1 MSRQNSINGSQ
12 RYYKVTS
19 TQHVY
24 IQENN
29 VPETRR
35 KLPLNSELSV
45 AIELKNL
52 KNEQIPYNLLKL
64 PSLQSISQWTP
75 KGMEPTVAT
84 TAGMPSIFGHC
95 DTQSSSMDS
104 LHLKCIDSNE
114 TFPINK
120 RYSSQINFLTLSE
133 NDALTLEEQHACKL
147 NVLSNETQS
156 TTEDTG
162 CFHAF
167 NCRLVPQLESKSNKE
182 KSQEICYLPSKTI
195 SNEESE
201 VHEQGLDNFFSRI
214 SWLISLLIL
223 QSFISLILER
233 FKDIVQHH
241 PIILYYLTM
250 LVGAGGN
257 AGTQSTALLIRSLA
271 VGSCKKKD
279 YMTVIVDQCRIGL
292 YLSFILSIITFFR
305 LYIFEH
311 NIPEIIAVSTSMFVI
326 TLSSVFIGT
335 LCPILFKQCKIDP
348 AHAGATS
355 QVIMD
360 LVSVCLICLTAILM
374 LDIVLPF
381 FF

>member
-1 MSRQNSINGSQ
+1 MSMSRQNSINGSQ

-257 AGTQSTALLIRSLA
+257 AGIFLPSPYVSSIIICVCVRVCFKGTQSTALLIRSLA

-279 YMTVIVDQCRIGL
+279 YMTVIVDQCRIGYFLFLVYKALFLNKLFFRL

-311 NIPEIIAVSTSMFVI
+311 NIPEIIGKKNERFVFVKYF
-326 TLSSVFIGT
+326 SF
-335 LCPILFKQCKIDP
+335 
-348 AHAGATS
+348 
-355 QVIMD
+355 
-360 LVSVCLICLTAILM
+360 
-374 LDIVLPF
+374 
-381 FF
+381 